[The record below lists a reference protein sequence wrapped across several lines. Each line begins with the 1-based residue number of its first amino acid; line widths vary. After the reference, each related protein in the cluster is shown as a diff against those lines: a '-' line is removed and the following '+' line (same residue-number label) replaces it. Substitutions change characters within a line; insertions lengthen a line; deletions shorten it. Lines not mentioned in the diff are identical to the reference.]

1 MNAINRS
8 IRFPDATVAP
18 SAMLLLALFTSYLLP
33 AELYTVVLLVLFF
46 GYAVSSPGHITQ
58 LAFKLAFPFMLLGI
72 LGFAMAVDNDRYLAL
87 KDGWYIL
94 KLCLCLMVG
103 LMLGV
108 REHRPENL
116 FRVLVI
122 FGVATGVCV
131 ILVMPVIHAGGLGSA
146 EAEGSNLL
154 PLASLAALPI
164 LLDRVRA
171 KGAAF
176 LWRDLAAL
184 LLLLAAAAI
193 SNSRITLIASIIML
207 LSWAGLF
214 ANAKRTIIGG
224 LAVAAVGALLWQFL
238 PEYTGGELN
247 ALTKLRRSLDEMLPD
262 NVYDSQTM
270 LLNWR
275 GFEAFNAQLMF
286 DQGST
291 VRKLLGFGLGAEIN
305 LGQVVRMSQE
315 MAYQYLP
322 TIHNGFYFV
331 LIKFGMVGIVIYG
344 LAVAS
349 WLRWGRGRH
358 TDGRSLTDRILR
370 GQVVIV
376 FASTAVIT
384 GLFNKSELHGVTV
397 LVAFIIGMGCRML
410 SDHLKAA
417 EEQQHLASTPVL
429 DWTRA

>member
-1 MNAINRS
+1 MKAIDRS
-8 IRFPDATVAP
+8 IRFPDAAVAP
-18 SAMLLLALFTSYLLP
+18 SAVLLLALFTSYLLP
-33 AELYTVVLLVLFF
+33 AEIYTAVLVFLFV
-46 GYAVSSPGHITQ
+46 GYAVSSPARITE

-72 LGFAMAVDNDRYLAL
+72 LGVATAGDNDPYLAL
-87 KDGWYIL
+87 KDGWYII
-94 KLCLCLMVG
+94 KLSLCLMVG

-108 REHRPENL
+108 REDRPENL
-116 FRVLVI
+116 FRVLII
-122 FGVATGVCV
+122 FGVAAGVCV
-131 ILVMPVIHAGGLGSA
+131 ILVVPAIHARGLGSA
-146 EAEGSNLL
+146 EVEGANLL

-171 KGAAF
+171 NGAAF

-214 ANAKRTIIGG
+214 ATAKRTVVGG
-224 LAVAAVGALLWQFL
+224 LAVTAVGALLWQFL
-238 PEYTGGELN
+238 PEYTGGDLN
-247 ALTKLRRSLDEMLPD
+247 ALTKLRRSLDEMLPVD
-262 NVYDSQTM
+262 VYDSRTM

-275 GFEAFNAQLMF
+275 GFEAYNAQLMF
-286 DQGST
+286 DQGSLI
-291 VRKLLGFGLGAEIN
+291 KKFLGFGLGAEVN
-305 LGQVVRMSQE
+305 LGQVVQMSYE

-331 LIKFGMVGIVIYG
+331 LIKFGVVGVVIYT

-358 TDGRSLTDRILR
+358 ADGRSLTDRILR
-370 GQVVIV
+370 GQIVIV

-397 LVAFIIGMGCRML
+397 LVAFIIGMSCRTL
-410 SDHLKAA
+410 SDYWKVA
-417 EEQQHLASTPVL
+417 EEQHLASTPML
-429 DWTRA
+429 DRTRA